1 MIKNVNYGNT
11 SKLSRFKDTSAQF
24 IVVPCGRCSVCLHL
38 KQQYFVQRIQMEAL
52 SHDFYM
58 LTLTYNNESLKHYD
72 CGDLS
77 FAYADV
83 SDWQK
88 MIKMIR
94 KHEDLPPFKYFLVSE
109 YGGKRH
115 RPHFHAILSFPK
127 DDTQT
132 LADRWSFEIKL
143 NHIFMKNWRTNVGSS
158 RKPIWKP
165 LFEYHCTRKRRN
177 FDLHYCDPSS
187 STKGLDDVAFYV
199 SKYVLKFDKWADK
212 FKAKLYFNLP
222 EDEYKEALK
231 VFYPKKLISKGFGSI
246 SDPKVYDHLVRG
258 IELALADPNAFYPY
272 FISPVDGST
281 YPLSPYYSSKLLT
294 FQDLDIFNSRKPL
307 INDND
312 AMIDSYNPDFLYSD
326 VLTKENAFE
335 DICNMLDSRHTYEDD
350 EADGFN
356 DFTVINNE
364 KTSRFSAD
372 VFNPDDFERT
382 ATTDSPSHA
391 DA

>member
-11 SKLSRFKDTSAQF
+11 SKLARYKDTTSQF
-24 IVVPCGRCSVCLHL
+24 IPVPCGRCSVCLHL

-52 SHDFYM
+52 SHDLFM
-58 LTLTYNNESLKHYD
+58 LTLTYKNECLKHYD
-72 CGDLS
+72 CGDFS

-109 YGGKRH
+109 YGGNRH
-115 RPHFHAILSFPK
+115 RPHFHAILSFKK
-127 DDTQT
+127 DDQQT

-143 NHIFMKNWRTNVGSS
+143 QSIFIKYWRTNVGSS
-158 RKPIWKP
+158 RKPIWIP

-177 FDLHYCDPSS
+177 FDLHYCDPASS
-187 STKGLDDVAFYV
+187 RNGLDDVAFYV
-199 SKYVLKFDKWADK
+199 SKYVLKFDKWVDK
-212 FKAKLYFNLP
+212 FKSKLYFAL
-222 EDEYKEALK
+222 EEEAYKEALK
-231 VFYPKKLISKGFGSI
+231 VFAPKKLISKHFGSI
-246 SDPKVYDHLVRG
+246 NDPNVYDHLVKG

-307 INDND
+307 INDYD
-312 AMIDSYNPDFLYSD
+312 SMVDSYNPDFLYSD
-326 VLTKENAFE
+326 VLIKEKEFE
-335 DICNMLDSRHTYEDD
+335 DICNILDSRHTYEDD
-350 EADGFN
+350 EADDSNNFTIVNN
-356 DFTVINNE
+356 D
-364 KTSRFSAD
+364 KTSRLSAD
-372 VFNPDDFERT
+372 VFDINDFES
-382 ATTDSPSHA
+382 AAPD
-391 DA
+391 